1 MSVPGPGLGEEE
13 TVSLRRSTEHR
24 TAKRPRFGLRARVT
38 LTFALGAALLSAAM
52 SIITFGLTRENLL
65 NQREEAAVAE
75 ATSNAGRLADSL
87 QPAGSTV
94 VECRPASEM
103 EDDLTNLARPGGA
116 QPVLKCNQRWYGAT
130 GLFDQ
135 DDIPAS
141 LVSMVEGGTSA
152 RLRTEYEGNPVVIT
166 GVPITALEGVDAFYY
181 EGQSLAELESTLS
194 GLAISLLGASALTTL
209 AGGFIGFWASRR
221 VVRPLLDVGRAAD
234 AIAGGRLDTRLPTGA
249 DPEVDRL
256 ATPFNHMASALQD
269 RIERDARFASE
280 VSHELRSPL
289 MTMSAS
295 VEVLENMRDELP
307 DRAQTALD
315 LLSADM
321 DRFQQLVEDLLEISR
336 FDAGAI
342 TLHLEEVLVAEMVIQ
357 AVSVIGGGSVPVMYD
372 EDVSDVIVRVDKR
385 RFARVLA
392 NLLDN
397 AAKYAGGATAV
408 TIGRV
413 GSTVQIAVEDN
424 GPGIPAE
431 DRDRI
436 FHRFSRGTESGKRA
450 PDSGVGLG
458 LALVTEHVRLH
469 GGDVWVEDARGEQHG
484 ARFVVDLPIVATPE
498 PDETAAGTTTTED
511 VTVPT

>member
-1 MSVPGPGLGEEE
+1 
-13 TVSLRRSTEHR
+13 VSLRRSTSHR

-52 SIITFGLTRENLL
+52 SILTFGLTRENLL
-65 NQREEAAVAE
+65 NQREEAAVAQ
-75 ATSNAGRLADSL
+75 ATANAGRIADSL

-94 VECRPASEM
+94 VECSPAAEI
-103 EDDLTNLARPGGA
+103 EQGLTNLARPGGA
-116 QPVLKCNQRWYGAT
+116 QLVLKCNQRWYSANA
-130 GLFDQ
+130 LFDQ
-135 DDIPAS
+135 NDIPTS
-141 LVSMVEGGTSA
+141 LVSMVEDGTSA
-152 RLRTEYEGNPVVIT
+152 RLRTDYEGNPVIIT
-166 GVPITALEGVDAFYY
+166 GVPITAVKGVDAYYY
-181 EGQSLAELESTLS
+181 EGQSLDELESTLS

-209 AGGFIGFWASRR
+209 AGGFLGFWASRR

-234 AIAGGRLDTRLPTGA
+234 AIAGGRLDTRLPTGT
-249 DPEVDRL
+249 DPDVDQL

-295 VEVLENMRDELP
+295 VEVLENIRDDLP
-307 DRAQTALD
+307 DRARTALD

-357 AVSVIGGGSVPVMYD
+357 AVSVIGGGAVPVMYD
-372 EDVSDVIVRVDKR
+372 EDVSDVVVRVDKR

-397 AAKYAGGATAV
+397 AEKYAGGATGV
-408 TIGRV
+408 TISRV
-413 GSTVQIAVEDN
+413 ANTVQIAVEDN
-424 GPGIPAE
+424 GPGVPPE

-436 FHRFSRGTESGKRA
+436 FDRFSRGTESGKRSL
-450 PDSGVGLG
+450 DSGVGLG

-469 GGDVWVEDARGEQHG
+469 GGQVWVDDSRGEQPG
-484 ARFVVDLPIVATPE
+484 ARFVVELPIVAASTPE
-498 PDETAAGTTTTED
+498 EAPSTPED